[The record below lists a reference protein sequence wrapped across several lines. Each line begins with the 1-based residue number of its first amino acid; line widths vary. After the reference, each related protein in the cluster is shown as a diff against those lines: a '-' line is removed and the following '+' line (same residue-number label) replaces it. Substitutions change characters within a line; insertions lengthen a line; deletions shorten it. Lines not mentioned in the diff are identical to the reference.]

1 MNNDINFIWALKARQ
16 FVYLR
21 YNHSYKLQERR
32 TNQIM
37 GKFFETHRK
46 EIITGAGALLFI
58 IAGALAMILMP
69 PGESHQQKQIQTAN
83 QNQESNQESNHKTN
97 QEASRK
103 SNQEPQI
110 QIQAQE
116 QISQRD
122 IYVYLTGAV
131 KKPGVYKFPEGSRIF
146 EVINAAGGFTP
157 KADIA
162 ALNLAETFTDAQHI
176 HIPLKGE
183 RNRIVQTQNNNT
195 NADTYTHITVQPQEA
210 KSKSNAKSSG
220 NNGLVDVNNASESEL
235 QRLTGVGPAIAKR
248 IYEYRQKNG
257 RFKSAEELI
266 HVRGIGPAKL
276 EKMRS
281 QILIR

>member
-1 MNNDINFIWALKARQ
+1 I
-16 FVYLR
+16 
-21 YNHSYKLQERR
+21 
-32 TNQIM
+32 
-37 GKFFETHRK
+37 
-46 EIITGAGALLFI
+46 
-58 IAGALAMILMP
+58 
-69 PGESHQQKQIQTAN
+69 
-83 QNQESNQESNHKTN
+83 
-97 QEASRK
+97 
-103 SNQEPQI
+103 
-110 QIQAQE
+110 
-116 QISQRD
+116 
-122 IYVYLTGAV
+122 TGAV

-146 EVINAAGGFTP
+146 EVIEAAGGFTP

-183 RNRIVQTQNNNT
+183 RNRIAQTQNAN
-195 NADTYTHITVQPQEA
+195 NADTYTHITVQPQE
-210 KSKSNAKSSG
+210 SKSNAKSSG
-220 NNGLVDVNNASESEL
+220 KTGLVDVNNASESEL
-235 QRLTGVGPAIAKR
+235 QKLTGVGPAIAKR

>member
-1 MNNDINFIWALKARQ
+1 MQ
-16 FVYLR
+16 
-21 YNHSYKLQERR
+21 
-32 TNQIM
+32 
-37 GKFFETHRK
+37 KFFELHRK
-46 EIITGAGALLFI
+46 EIITGAGTFLFI
-58 IAGALAMILMP
+58 IAGALAMIFMP

-83 QNQESNQESNHKTN
+83 QNHESNQELN
-97 QEASRK
+97 QEKNQKASQE

-110 QIQAQE
+110 QIHAQE

-122 IYVYLTGAV
+122 IYVYITGAV

-146 EVINAAGGFTP
+146 EVIEAAGGFTP

-183 RNRIVQTQNNNT
+183 RNRIIQTQNANN
-195 NADTYTHITVQPQEA
+195 NADTYTHITVQPQEQ
-210 KSKSNAKSSG
+210 KSKSSAKSSG

-235 QRLTGVGPAIAKR
+235 QKLTGVGPAIAKR

-257 RFKSAEELI
+257 RFKSVEELI

>member
-1 MNNDINFIWALKARQ
+1 MQ
-16 FVYLR
+16 
-21 YNHSYKLQERR
+21 
-32 TNQIM
+32 
-37 GKFFETHRK
+37 KFFELHRK
-46 EIITGAGALLFI
+46 ELITGAGTLMFI
-58 IAGALAMILMP
+58 IAGALAMIFMP
-69 PGESHQQKQIQTAN
+69 PGESHQQKQTQITN
-83 QNQESNQESNHKTN
+83 QNQESNKELNRKTN
-97 QEASRK
+97 QEAKRE
-103 SNQEPQI
+103 SNYEPQI

-122 IYVYLTGAV
+122 IYVYITGAV

-146 EVINAAGGFTP
+146 EVIEAARGFTP

-176 HIPLKGE
+176 HIPVKGE
-183 RNRIVQTQNNNT
+183 RNRIVQTQNTNT

-210 KSKSNAKSSG
+210 KSKSNAKSSV

-235 QRLTGVGPAIAKR
+235 QKLTGVGPAIAKR

-276 EKMRS
+276 EKIRS

>member
-1 MNNDINFIWALKARQ
+1 
-16 FVYLR
+16 
-21 YNHSYKLQERR
+21 
-32 TNQIM
+32 M
-37 GKFFETHRK
+37 GKIFELHRK

-58 IAGALAMILMP
+58 IAGALAMSFMP
-69 PGESHQQKQIQTAN
+69 SENSQRPPNESQPQLQSQT
-83 QNQESNQESNHKTN
+83 QNQELNHEVK
-97 QEASRK
+97 
-103 SNQEPQI
+103 P
-110 QIQAQE
+110 QE
-116 QISQRD
+116 QKHELLSEKRD

-146 EVINAAGGFTP
+146 EVIEAAGGFMP
-157 KADIA
+157 KADVTA
-162 ALNLAETFTDAQHI
+162 FNLAETFTDAQHI

-183 RNRIVQTQNNNT
+183 RKLIAQTPNTNT
-195 NADTYTHITVQPQEA
+195 NADTYTHITVKP
-210 KSKSNAKSSG
+210 SDTNAKL
-220 NNGLVDVNNASESEL
+220 NVNQKNKNLVDINNASESEL

-281 QILIR
+281 QIIIR